1 MCVCERESE
10 RVRVRVRERDYY
22 RSLKKGVSFASI
34 NKQDAL
40 GT

>member
-1 MCVCERESE
+1 MCERESE
-10 RVRVRVRERDYY
+10 RVRVRVRVRERDYY